1 MTSSSSPCRYKLT
14 TSLGELDGSHDGFL
28 ALSIDGSVLGRVRT
42 QKQLSALENKHGS
55 VVLLDAQGDSLD
67 DVVKSLA
74 DPSVVV
80 GVSRQGNQR
89 AIIDAALDAAKRS
102 ADSVTEARSN
112 QSGKII
118 AAVTGTLP
126 PGEIVS
132 LNGYTLPPEGST
144 EALVTRLDS
153 FMSLSSGL
161 SPATAAL
168 MGADIPGSLSPS
180 PDPGRTPICKPPQ
193 DPGANWK
200 MSLER
205 QVLRNSKNE
214 PLGDTPAKAT
224 GLVRV
229 GSIVHARAYSM
240 ALGNVSSLMQVSPGE
255 TIADAFYRLS
265 GNIAVLRLREAAML
279 RSGDSVGA
287 SEVSSRLH
295 DLRDLQERF
304 ALSYVAAARE
314 LMREVRTFG
323 SSEAKKNLVEHKQ
336 GQDASGS
343 LPAGGPSWVSRMF
356 KKDQQT
362 ARETPVEIA
371 RRAVDYLP
379 ASWLASIP
387 VIEVAG
393 TESFS
398 IDAGG
403 GNELGGFYRPPNEWT
418 CVQDLLALN
427 RNNIDRSLG
436 TAVHELVHVAQ
447 YYNPS
452 LRQAEQD
459 YLSSYRQ
466 EERTTTVEGLSDEP
480 VPAGRYHVRHVIPG
494 DPYANVCAT
503 NTTLI
508 SAIAKSGSPTAPH
521 EAAAMLHSNIEM
533 NEFLPQFAS
542 WISYAPL
549 PGVDVVSGDSQLK
562 QWSSQLWLSNP
573 EAVSFGL
580 GLFASAE

>member
-1 MTSSSSPCRYKLT
+1 MTSTSSPCRYKLT
-14 TSLGELDGSHDGFL
+14 TSLGELDGSRDGFL
-28 ALSIDGSVLGRVRT
+28 ALSVDGSVLGRIRT
-42 QKQLSALENKHGS
+42 QKQLATLESKYGS
-55 VVLLDAQGDSLD
+55 VVLLDSQGDSLD
-67 DVVKSLA
+67 DVVRSLA
-74 DPSVVV
+74 DPSAVV

-102 ADSVTEARSN
+102 ADSVAEARSS

-144 EALVTRLDS
+144 DALVTRLDS
-153 FMSLSSGL
+153 FMALSSGL
-161 SPATAAL
+161 SPAAAAL
-168 MGADIPGSLSPS
+168 LGADIPGSLSPS

-205 QVLRNSKNE
+205 QVARNSKNE
-214 PLGDTPAKAT
+214 TSEDLAAQAT

-229 GSIVHARAYSM
+229 GSIVHARAYAM
-240 ALGNVSSLMQVSPGE
+240 ALGNVSSLMQLNPGE
-255 TIADAFYRLS
+255 SISDAFYRLS

-279 RSGDSVGA
+279 RAGDSIGA
-287 SEVSSRLH
+287 SEVSSSLH
-295 DLRDLQERF
+295 DLRELQERF

-323 SSEAKKNLVEHKQ
+323 SSDAKSKLIEHKT
-336 GQDASGS
+336 GQTAPDVTTKEGS
-343 LPAGGPSWVSRMF
+343 SWVSRIF
-356 KKDQQT
+356 KKDQQ
-362 ARETPVEIA
+362 ASRETPVQIA

-398 IDAGG
+398 MDAGG

-452 LRQAEQD
+452 LREAEQA

-508 SAIAKSGSPTAPH
+508 AAIATSGSPTAPH
-521 EAAAMLHSNIEM
+521 EAAAMMHSNIEM

-542 WISYAPL
+542 WISYAPI

-562 QWSSQLWLSNP
+562 QWTSQLWLSNP